1 MPEGE
6 DSFIPGIF
14 NYCYRWC
21 ERCPQTARC
30 RQFAMEQ
37 ENVREHPE
45 LRDPGNAAFWDALGK
60 TFAKT
65 AQMIRDEAQRRG
77 IDLEAAMP
85 EADEFQRREK
95 RRFQRSR
102 RHRLVK
108 AAHRYAQGASD
119 WFDRHE
125 GLFRDKEDHWIQQVR
140 LGLEGED
147 PEAEAIRLADAVDVI
162 RWYQY
167 QIEVKLV
174 RAVGDTLER
183 DEEEDEDLVDV
194 ACHDAIG
201 SAKVALLGIE
211 RSLAAWSL
219 VRAAMLD
226 DEDAVLD
233 LLVQLDR
240 LRRAADSAFPEAKDF
255 VRPGLDEPVTP

>member
-1 MPEGE
+1 MTNAEE
-6 DSFIPGIF
+6 NFIAGIF
-14 NYCYRWC
+14 NYCDRWC

-45 LRDPGNAAFWDALGK
+45 LRDPANAAFWDALGK

-65 AQMIRDEAQRRG
+65 AQMIRDEARERG
-77 IDLEAAMP
+77 IDLDADMP
-85 EADEFQRREK
+85 EAREFLRREK
-95 RRFQRSR
+95 RRHRRSL

-108 AAHRYAQGASD
+108 SADHYAQD
-119 WFDRHE
+119 VNQWFEHHE
-125 GLFRDKEDHWIQQVR
+125 GLFREKKEELIGQVR
-140 LGLEGED
+140 LGLEGAD

-174 RAVGDTLER
+174 RAVGDVLER

-194 ACHDAIG
+194 ASRDAIG

-219 VRAAMLD
+219 ARGAMGD

-233 LLVQLDR
+233 LLVHLDR
-240 LRRAADSAFPEAKDF
+240 LRRAVDATFPEARNF
-255 VRPGLDEPVTP
+255 IRPGLDEPG